1 MGQHCVPGAGLE
13 YHVEWGRTVC
23 LEQVL
28 SIMLDGYCHENLPLF
43 VKEKGVMLMHP
54 VYVMYMCVAA

>member
-13 YHVEWGRTVC
+13 YHVEWDSIVC

-28 SIMLDGYCHENLPLF
+28 SIMLSGAGLC
-43 VKEKGVMLMHP
+43 
-54 VYVMYMCVAA
+54 AWSRS